1 MTIQQGNCYKWC
13 NSQNKTGSVLFKSL
27 NIKIYY
33 HWKLNQL
40 IWTKNVTWLKCKRFD
55 PKYFSVLQT
64 EQSLHNDADQIENGG
79 HSNTTMLALVPSARS
94 VTDTFPANQGESIHC
109 MAFVI
114 CISFLNLPFL
124 ANFYKL
130 TGMSGTTRFWQTC

>member
-1 MTIQQGNCYKWC
+1 M
-13 NSQNKTGSVLFKSL
+13 
-27 NIKIYY
+27 
-33 HWKLNQL
+33 
-40 IWTKNVTWLKCKRFD
+40 
-55 PKYFSVLQT
+55 LQT

-130 TGMSGTTRFWQTC
+130 TGMSQTTTTTFDKLANLQLIISLFLATYFLPIL